1 MNKILIAGLITF
13 TMVALAGS
21 AVAWKLDVEANVTD
35 ADVDISAGVAYQ
47 APTEEYVY
55 TTTAGVDGSGT
66 IEISGSSN
74 EKDGKWDSLK
84 TTVTT
89 TDDGTLIYATQ
100 TMLVAGCLVDCGTTP
115 CDCPGYL
122 YYAASGASING
133 QGEIELRSD
142 VVDDNSDNEQKLRA
156 NGEGDFTAGMLVYYQ
171 VEGEKPVAHA
181 MGAYGVGVSF
191 CAKGETDFNT
201 DNGQAG
207 GYFGA
212 KMNFQDEGCPCP
224 DPECPECPCECLE

>member
-1 MNKILIAGLITF
+1 MNKILIAGLIAL
-13 TMVALAGS
+13 TMVIVTGS

-35 ADVDISAGVAYQ
+35 ADVDISAEVAYQ

-66 IEISGSSN
+66 IEISGSSD
-74 EKDGKWDSLK
+74 EIDGKWDSLK
-84 TTVTT
+84 TTVKT
-89 TDDGTLIYATQ
+89 TDDDTSIYATQ
-100 TMLVAGCLVDCGTTP
+100 TMLVAGCLVDCGTSP

-122 YYAASGASING
+122 YYAASGASIDG

-142 VVDDNSDNEQKLRA
+142 VVDDNSDNEQKLIA
-156 NGEGDFTAGMLVYYQ
+156 HGEGDFTAGMLIAYQ
-171 VEGEKPVAHA
+171 VEGQEPVVHA
-181 MGAYGVGVSF
+181 MGAYGVSVHF

-201 DNGQAG
+201 DNAQAD

-212 KMNFQDEGCPCP
+212 MMNFLDEECLCP
-224 DPECPECPCECLE
+224 DPECPCECPE